1 MSRAEVSGS
10 TREDL
15 EEGDIVLQI
24 YRPNLEYT
32 TLIYKTNVMF
42 IFYITLRMWSSSI
55 TESINCINYVNFAQS
70 FL

>member
-1 MSRAEVSGS
+1 MSRAEISGS

-42 IFYITLRMWSSSI
+42 IFYITLRMW
-55 TESINCINYVNFAQS
+55 
-70 FL
+70 

>member
-1 MSRAEVSGS
+1 MSRAEISGS

-32 TLIYKTNVMF
+32 TLIYKTKVMF
-42 IFYITLRMWSSSI
+42 IFYPTLRMWSSI
-55 TESINCINYVNFAQS
+55 TDSINCNNYVNFAQS